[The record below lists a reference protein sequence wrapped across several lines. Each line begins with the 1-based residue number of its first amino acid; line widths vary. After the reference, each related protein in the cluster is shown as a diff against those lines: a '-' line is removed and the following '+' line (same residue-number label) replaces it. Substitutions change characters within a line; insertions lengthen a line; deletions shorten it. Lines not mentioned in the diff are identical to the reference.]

1 MTKSLNITI
10 LKSLNLMSVK
20 MNILANDLFG
30 FMKAEDWE
38 ALLAF
43 INENVDEHPYLIDG
57 SLNLALIAN
66 IPEFVI
72 KELIQYG
79 GKISPMSLLPLILQ
93 EILA

>member
-1 MTKSLNITI
+1 
-10 LKSLNLMSVK
+10 
-20 MNILANDLFG
+20 
-30 FMKAEDWE
+30 
-38 ALLAF
+38 
-43 INENVDEHPYLIDG
+43 
-57 SLNLALIAN
+57 LIAN